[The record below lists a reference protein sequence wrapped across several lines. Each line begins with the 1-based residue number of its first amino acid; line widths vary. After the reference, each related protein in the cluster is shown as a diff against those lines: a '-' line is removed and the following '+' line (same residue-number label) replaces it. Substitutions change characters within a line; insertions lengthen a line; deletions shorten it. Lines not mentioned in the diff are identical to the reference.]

1 MKLLIVD
8 SFHHKNMKG
17 LEMICT
23 HLNWKYT
30 YKHGNISEIENEIP
44 NYDVIYFPVR
54 PYDPS
59 RFPNKRFIFGPHF
72 SVFPDNRLYIINN
85 RFNNSIYIQPSEWA
99 AKTWIDMN
107 VSRVLPVKTFA
118 FPVDTETFKPSI
130 HSSLRNKVFIYFK
143 ARDPNELKFVEKTLL
158 KLNAD
163 NIVEYKVFDY
173 RKRYNEDDYLSWL
186 KKCKYGIWIGCH
198 ESQGFALEE
207 ALSCDVPLLVWNVK
221 SMNQEYGSRYADIP
235 ATSIAYWDDRGGEF
249 FYKNSE
255 FVEKYNEFISKLST
269 YKPRKF
275 VLENLSVDVCGER
288 FKKLSY
294 NR

>member
-8 SFHHKNMKG
+8 SFHHKNMRG
-17 LEMICT
+17 LEILCN
-23 HLNWKYT
+23 HLKWYYT
-30 YKHGNISEIENEIP
+30 YKFGSISEIENEIP

-59 RFPNKRFIFGPHF
+59 RFPNKQFIFGPHF
-72 SVFPDNRLYIINN
+72 SVFPDNRLYTINN
-85 RFNNSIYIQPSEWA
+85 RFNNAIYIQPSEWA
-99 AKTWIDMN
+99 AKTWINMN
-107 VSRVLPVKTFA
+107 VSRILPVKTFA
-118 FPVDTETFKPSI
+118 FPVDIERFKPSI
-130 HSSLRNKVFIYFK
+130 HNSLRDKVFIYFK
-143 ARDPNELKFVEKTLL
+143 ARDPNELKFVEKMLL
-158 KLNAD
+158 KLNSSD
-163 NIVEYKVFDY
+163 IVEYKVFDY
-173 RKRYNEDDYLSWL
+173 RKRYNEDDYLYWL

-235 ATSIAYWDDRGGEF
+235 ATSIAYWDERCGEY
-249 FYKNSE
+249 FYKEDE

-275 VLENLSVDVCGER
+275 VLENLNVEVCGDRLKELI
-288 FKKLSY
+288 K
-294 NR
+294 

>member
-8 SFHHKNMKG
+8 NFHHKNMKG
-17 LEMICT
+17 LEMICR
-23 HLNWKYT
+23 HLNWNYT
-30 YKHGNISEIENEIP
+30 YKYGNISEIENEIP

-54 PYDPS
+54 PYDPL
-59 RFPNKRFIFGPHF
+59 RYPNKRFIFGPHF

-130 HSSLRNKVFIYFK
+130 HSSLRDKVFIYFK

-158 KLNAD
+158 KLNTN

-207 ALSCDVPLLVWNVK
+207 ALSCDVPLLVWSVT
-221 SMNQEYGSRYADIP
+221 SMKQENSKIKYNDIS
-235 ATSIAYWDDRGGEF
+235 ATTIPYWDDRCGEF
-249 FYKNSE
+249 FTKKSE
-255 FVEKYNEFISKLST
+255 FEKTYNTFLNNLDT
-269 YKPRKF
+269 YNPREYI
-275 VLENLSVDVCGER
+275 LENLNDDACS
-288 FKKLSY
+288 KILY
-294 NR
+294 NLITE